1 MTCELHPEMVEK
13 WVADPEVLRL
23 GDKTPGVSVFEML
36 ANSFDPTLYAGR
48 IDEDFGKGCQAAAAK
63 FQQYRLMLEDG
74 VVGPMTKA
82 VMGEAWVKGWKVGS
96 PFAPEPPLPGAMVY
110 GPWHPSL
117 GWLPGTELY
126 QEEGG
131 KVSSFGGPDD
141 SGDRIYGQ
149 AYIPGASSPIALAE
163 KHPTLMAMGIL
174 RKEIAGIEEY
184 PMTTDWKGRHK
195 RADTSWC
202 LNPDS
207 FYCAMRWGKSGGS
220 AWSGAS
226 NPRVLVWNER
236 TGKAVVV
243 LRTDW
248 GPHIRT
254 GRVIDLSPGAMSALE
269 LRTDDRVRLTWAEN
283 GATLGPVE

>member
-1 MTCELHPEMVEK
+1 MACELHPETVSK
-13 WVADPEVLRL
+13 WASDPEVLRL
-23 GDKTPGVSVFEML
+23 GSAGTGVSMFEL
-36 ANSFDPTLYAGR
+36 VCQSFDPSLYPGR

-63 FQQYRLMLEDG
+63 FQQYRLLGEDG

-82 VMGEAWVKGWKVGS
+82 EMAHAWQTKWKVGS
-96 PFAPEPPLPGAMVY
+96 LFLVKPEWPKVY

-117 GWLPGTELY
+117 SWLPDVVLY

-149 AYIPGASSPIALAE
+149 AYIPGAASPAALA
-163 KHPTLMAMGIL
+163 KKYPTLMAMGVL
-174 RKEIAGIEEY
+174 RPEIAQIEEY
-184 PMTTDWKGRHK
+184 SMTTDWKGREK

-202 LNPDS
+202 LNPES
-207 FYCAMRWGKSGGS
+207 YYCAMRWLKSGGS
-220 AWSGAS
+220 AWSGS
-226 NPRVLVWNER
+226 DNPRLLVWNER
-236 TGKAVVV
+236 TEKAVVV

-254 GRVIDLSPGAMSALE
+254 GRVIDLSPGAMGALD

-283 GATLGPVE
+283 GATLGPVL